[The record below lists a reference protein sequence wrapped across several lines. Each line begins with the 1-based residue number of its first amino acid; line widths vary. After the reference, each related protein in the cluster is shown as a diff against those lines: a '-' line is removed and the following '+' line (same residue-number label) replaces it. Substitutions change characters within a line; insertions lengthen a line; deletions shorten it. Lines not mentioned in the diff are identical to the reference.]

1 MAPLQPFTNRQVQM
15 NLFLVGGQQNR
26 MRVNR
31 TSLMLTSYREHC
43 GHGKIVNGNIVFKF
57 IKHIYPSITVF
68 QLGTRNYTSIAVKL
82 LSIWFPTSVITD
94 YRPKA
99 D

>member
-31 TSLMLTSYREHC
+31 TSLMLTSYREHS
-43 GHGKIVNGNIVFKF
+43 GHGK
-57 IKHIYPSITVF
+57 S
-68 QLGTRNYTSIAVKL
+68 
-82 LSIWFPTSVITD
+82 
-94 YRPKA
+94 
-99 D
+99 